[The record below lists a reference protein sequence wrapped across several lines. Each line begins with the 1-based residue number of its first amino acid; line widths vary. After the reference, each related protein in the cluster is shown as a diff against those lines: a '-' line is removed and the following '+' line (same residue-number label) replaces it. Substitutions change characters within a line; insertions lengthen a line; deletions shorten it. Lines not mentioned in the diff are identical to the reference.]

1 MHQQRPNSPQCDIR
15 ADRRGDDDDGG
26 GEGEGHYFDG
36 SPVNKLNSDM

>member
-26 GEGEGHYFDG
+26 EGEGHYFDG